1 MILIAD
7 SGSTKTDWR
16 LVDDQK
22 RISQFS
28 TQGLNPY
35 FLSAEAISK
44 EIRDVLIP
52 SMKDMAVNEIFFYG
66 SGCGAEEKKLQVGK
80 ALRENFPGAKI
91 EIQTDISG
99 TARGLCGSR
108 PGIAAILGTGSNAC
122 YYNGEQ
128 ITEQSP
134 SLGYLLGDEGS
145 GSHLGKTFISALLYH
160 ELPAELEGRF
170 YERFKTGRTEILE
183 NIYAKPFPNRYLA
196 SFSKFIHQNLKEQ
209 AMVDL
214 TANCFRQFFDKQVI
228 PLRKHNEVFHC
239 SGSVG
244 FYFSNI
250 LRRVAEEKNIP
261 VGTIVETPI
270 AAICNYHLGE

>member
-16 LVDDQK
+16 LVDEQK

-35 FLSAEAISK
+35 FMGAKAISK
-44 EIRDVLIP
+44 EIGDTLLPV
-52 SMKDMAVNEIFFYG
+52 MKERVVREVFFYG
-66 SGCGAEEKKLQVGK
+66 SGCGAEEKKLVLK
-80 ALRENFPGAKI
+80 KTLEEIFSEARI
-91 EIQTDISG
+91 EVQTDMLG
-99 TARGLCGSR
+99 TARGLCASKA
-108 PGIAAILGTGSNAC
+108 GIAAILGTGSNAC
-122 YYNGEQ
+122 YYDGKV

-134 SLGYLLGDEGS
+134 SLGYILGDEGS
-145 GSHLGKTFISALLYH
+145 GSHLGKTFINALLHH
-160 ELPAELEGRF
+160 EFPAELESRF
-170 YERFKTGRTEILE
+170 YERFKTDRAGILE
-183 NIYAKPFPNRYLA
+183 NVYAKPFPNRYLA

-209 AMVDL
+209 TMVDL
-214 TANCFRQFFDKQVI
+214 TANCFRQFLTKHII
-228 PLRKHNEVFHC
+228 PLRKHNEIFHC
-239 SGSVG
+239 SGSIG

-250 LRRVAEEKNIP
+250 LRKVAEEKKIP